1 MFSSHTTYIG
11 IDPTAGQRP
20 FAYVAV
26 DQDLRL
32 LALGLGSMDEVL
44 AFVAGQR
51 HAYVAV
57 AAPLRP
63 NLGAINRPEVRERLN
78 PPPRPGRWTNF
89 RVAEYLLRQ
98 HGISCPKTAAR
109 QEDCPGWMRM
119 GFAVYAR
126 LESLGYCAYP
136 AQIAQTQPAPA
147 ESASAQAQPPQTQL
161 ELGLKVSQAA
171 PLQWLEVYP
180 HACFCALL
188 GLTPFPKYTLEGRI
202 QRQLALHE
210 QDMHIPDPMRLFEEI
225 TRHRLLQ
232 GLLPLQDLYT
242 PGELDALVAAFTA
255 WKAANQPGEV
265 TLLGDPQEGQVVLPV
280 KDLKRQY
287 S

>member
-1 MFSSHTTYIG
+1 M
-11 IDPTAGQRP
+11 
-20 FAYVAV
+20 
-26 DQDLRL
+26 
-32 LALGLGSMDEVL
+32 
-44 AFVAGQR
+44 
-51 HAYVAV
+51 
-57 AAPLRP
+57 
-63 NLGAINRPEVRERLN
+63 
-78 PPPRPGRWTNF
+78 
-89 RVAEYLLRQ
+89 AEYLLRQ

-147 ESASAQAQPPQTQL
+147 ESASAQAQPPQTRL